1 MPYNSRSRVFSY
13 TLSPG
18 DMERILEDRGYTIVS
33 LSRVARDFGYS
44 RKTLL
49 KELQLYP
56 STFDYKVAFKPEEK
70 ELVYK
75 SFIDKISER
84 RTDIEKRKLDKNK
97 YISEQGGKWFWLDHG
112 DGRPGLYKNIVD
124 VRVMQI
130 INEEFKKSWKLK

>member
-49 KELQLYP
+49 KELRLYP

-84 RTDIEKRKLDKNK
+84 RTDIEKRELDKNK
-97 YISEQGGKWFWLDHG
+97 YISYQGGKWFWFDYG
-112 DGRPGLYKNIVD
+112 DGRPSLYKNIVD

>member
-97 YISEQGGKWFWLDHG
+97 YIYLIKEENGF
-112 DGRPGLYKNIVD
+112 GLIMVMVD
-124 VRVMQI
+124 LAYT
-130 INEEFKKSWKLK
+130 KT